1 MKFITNETPVTE
13 KPVRVFVEV
22 DEDGDVVIRASNG
35 TVEANIAYLI
45 SKGDYAGQM
54 CLADSNRFKLAEL
67 GFKINEDEDGI
78 QTY

>member
-1 MKFITNETPVTE
+1 MKFITNETPVKE

-35 TVEANIAYLI
+35 TTEATIAYLV

-54 CLADSNRFKLAEL
+54 CLADTNRSKLEAL
-67 GFKINEDEDGI
+67 GFKIDDAEDEI